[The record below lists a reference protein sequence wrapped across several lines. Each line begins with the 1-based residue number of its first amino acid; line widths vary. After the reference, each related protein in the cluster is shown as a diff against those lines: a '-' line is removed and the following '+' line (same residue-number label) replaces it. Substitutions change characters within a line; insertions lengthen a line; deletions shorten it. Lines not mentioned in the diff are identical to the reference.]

1 MRLDRELFFFVF
13 QTRVSMAQF
22 RGLKS
27 DLIKNEGG
35 LVGDSEG
42 WSE

>member
-1 MRLDRELFFFVF
+1 M
-13 QTRVSMAQF
+13 RVSMAQF

-27 DLIKNEGG
+27 DLIKKEGS
-35 LVGDSEG
+35 LVGDSDR